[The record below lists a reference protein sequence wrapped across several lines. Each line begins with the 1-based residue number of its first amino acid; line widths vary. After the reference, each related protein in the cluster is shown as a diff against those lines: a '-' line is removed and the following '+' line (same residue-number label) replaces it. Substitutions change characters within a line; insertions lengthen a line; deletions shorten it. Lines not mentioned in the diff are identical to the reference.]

1 MIVEFKRT
9 NKSSRSGT
17 SPVDNPS
24 WKDRIL
30 KPDKVLDKI
39 RPGMNIFLGTGV
51 AEPRTI
57 VRHLMASKMGNL
69 SDLTLIQLI
78 SVGEALPIGE
88 RPFPK
93 YRLKTFFSGY
103 AANEAISSG
112 RVDLIQ
118 SRFSKLPGLIA
129 SGTVQVDAAFVQIS
143 QPDEAGYASLGVSV
157 DVARQAMAKAE
168 LVVGEIN
175 SEVPRTG
182 GDAFVHVDEFDHL
195 IESTEPLIYTKRWP
209 VDEVFDKVAY
219 NVAGLLQDGDCI
231 GFSLGPL
238 YDALVPYLSKKRQLG
253 VHSLMIT
260 DALMEIIR
268 SGAVSNRNK
277 RVFPGKSVVS
287 YAFGTPNLMRWLND
301 NPLIEFQGIE
311 VVADPRLVG
320 ENPRYMTILPA
331 RKVDLS
337 GRVAMHAGKG
347 LMSASQGAAE
357 EMVEGASFSKGGR
370 IIMGLPSRNLKG
382 EPNIRLTVNECPNQ
396 LEVASSID
404 FVVTEFGVAHFTGR
418 SVRERALALIDI
430 AHPEDRAN
438 LVEQAKKARL
448 IYRDQIYLDSG
459 HCYPEKLRSVHTFK
473 DGLKV
478 RFRAIRPSDEEEMRR
493 LFYRFS
499 SEAVYYR
506 YFVPLKA
513 MPHDRMQ
520 KYVNVDYSRNISI
533 VGLVGEPG
541 AGTIIAEARYAALPD
556 RPYADTA
563 FIVDENYQGKGIA
576 TYLLDML
583 IRIARERGMHG
594 IVADVLPNNTAMR
607 KVYEKA
613 PYSLKATRKTDYY
626 NLTITFDQDHNALI
640 PTAAGTRASSSCMTL
655 RGEQAAGR

>member
-1 MIVEFKRT
+1 M
-9 NKSSRSGT
+9 
-17 SPVDNPS
+17 SPVKNPL
-24 WKDRIL
+24 WHNRIV
-30 KPDKVLDKI
+30 KPDKVLDAI

-51 AEPRTI
+51 AEPRTM
-57 VRHLMASKMGNL
+57 VQHLMASKMGNL
-69 SDLTLIQLI
+69 ADLTLIQLI
-78 SVGEALPIGE
+78 SVGEALPIDE
-88 RPFPK
+88 RYFQK

-103 AANEAISSG
+103 VANEAVSSG

-129 SGTVQVDAAFVQIS
+129 SGTIQVDAAFVQIS
-143 QPDEAGYASLGVSV
+143 PPDEAGYASLGVSV
-157 DVARQAMAKAE
+157 DVARQAMEKAD

-175 SEVPRTG
+175 AETPRTG

-195 IESTEPLIYTKRWP
+195 IESTEPLIYTGRWP

-238 YDALVPYLSKKRQLG
+238 YEALVPYLSKKRQLG

-260 DALMEIIR
+260 DALMEIIQ
-268 SGAVSNRNK
+268 SGAVSNRSK
-277 RVFPGKSVVS
+277 RIFPGKSVVS
-287 YAFGTPNLMRWLND
+287 YAFGTRKLMDWLSD

-320 ENPRYMTILPA
+320 ANPRYMTILPA

-357 EMVEGASFSKGGR
+357 EMVEGANFSPRGR
-370 IIMGLPSRNLKG
+370 IIMGLPSRNLAG
-382 EPNIRLTVNECPNQ
+382 EPNIRLTVNEFPKL

-404 FVVTEFGVAHFTGR
+404 FVVTEYGVAYLTGR

-430 AHPEDRAN
+430 AHPEDRAG
-438 LVEQAKKARL
+438 LVERAKEARL

-459 HCYPEKLRSVHTFK
+459 HCYPEELSSVHTFK

-506 YFVPLKA
+506 YFSPVKA
-513 MPHDRMQ
+513 MPHNRMQ
-520 KYVNVDYSRNISI
+520 KYVNVDYRQNISI
-533 VGLVGEPG
+533 IGLVGESG
-541 AGTIIAEARYAALPD
+541 AGSIIAEARYAALPD

-563 FIVDENYQGKGIA
+563 FIVDEDYQGKGIA
-576 TYLLDML
+576 TYLLNML
-583 IRIARERGMHG
+583 IRIAKERGLQG
-594 IVADVLPNNTAMR
+594 IVADVLATNTPMW

-613 PYSLKATRKTDYY
+613 PYPLKTTRKTDYY
-626 NLTITFDQDHNALI
+626 HLSITFDEDREVPI
-640 PTAAGTRASSSCMTL
+640 STPAGNRPS
-655 RGEQAAGR
+655 